1 MTWQNLYGEVA
12 REGYELPAS
21 CPLAKSNDMLLPL
34 EAHKQSR
41 ASDRSRSSSSLTN
54 PPSHTSS
61 SFLFSSSLSRLG
73 RHPPFPLTPSHHD
86 GDDAEER
93 KEERER
99 EEEET
104 EEEVEKGRDFG
115 AARGTHR

>member
-1 MTWQNLYGEVA
+1 
-12 REGYELPAS
+12 
-21 CPLAKSNDMLLPL
+21 MLLPL

-54 PPSHTSS
+54 PPSHTTS

-73 RHPPFPLTPSHHD
+73 RHPPFPLTPSHD
-86 GDDAEER
+86 DDDAEER

-99 EEEET
+99 EEEEMG
-104 EEEVEKGRDFG
+104 EEVEKGRDFG

>member
-1 MTWQNLYGEVA
+1 
-12 REGYELPAS
+12 
-21 CPLAKSNDMLLPL
+21 MLLPL

-54 PPSHTSS
+54 PPSHTTSS

-73 RHPPFPLTPSHHD
+73 RHPPFPLTPSHYD
-86 GDDAEER
+86 DDAVER

-99 EEEET
+99 EEEEM
-104 EEEVEKGRDFG
+104 EEEAEKGRDFG

>member
-1 MTWQNLYGEVA
+1 MNWAQNLYGEVA

-54 PPSHTSS
+54 PPSHTTS

-73 RHPPFPLTPSHHD
+73 RHPPFPLTPSHD
-86 GDDAEER
+86 DDDAEER
-93 KEERER
+93 KEEMG
-99 EEEET
+99 EEMG
-104 EEEVEKGRDFG
+104 EEVEKGRDFG